1 MKRIT
6 LRNQKEL
13 ESLRNSSKEVNSI
26 DELLLR
32 KVLEESLQ
40 DNGIENFKEITDLN
54 NISFGHFILIEKIL
68 AIENLSPDERV
79 TMLSPV
85 ILRPLNELK
94 IDNEDAIKEEEHKNA
109 VLDENIGN
117 IYGAF
122 NRFMELRKTYLY
134 KTYNGVIYE
143 TLDEDDEDDEEEK
156 EKEGTNVGS
165 STSARAFHTKKFFW
179 NTMIADVAGNDIF
192 KFSEAVELMMYVVM
206 PFLAE
211 KRSLQIVEYLEA
223 KAASM

>member
-13 ESLRNSSKEVNSI
+13 ESLRDSSVKVNSI

-32 KVLEESLQ
+32 KVLEDSLH
-40 DNGIENFKEITDLN
+40 DNGIENFKEITNLN

-68 AIENLSPDERV
+68 SVENLSPDERV
-79 TMLSPV
+79 AMLSPI

-94 IDNEDAIKEEEHKNA
+94 IDNEDAVKEGEHKDA

-122 NRFMELRKTYLY
+122 NRFMEVRKTYLY

-143 TLDEDDEDDEEEK
+143 TLDEEEDDEE

-179 NTMIADVAGNDIF
+179 NSMIADVAGNDIF
-192 KFSEAVELMMYVVM
+192 KFSEVVELMMYVVM

>member
-13 ESLRNSSKEVNSI
+13 ESLRNSSKQVNSI

-40 DNGIENFKEITDLN
+40 DNGIENFKEITNLN

-68 AIENLSPDERV
+68 AVEKLSPDERV
-79 TMLSPV
+79 AMLSPI

-94 IDNEDAIKEEEHKNA
+94 IDNEDAAKEAEHKDA

-117 IYGAF
+117 VYGAF
-122 NRFMELRKTYLY
+122 NRFMDVRKTYLY

-143 TLDEDDEDDEEEK
+143 TLDEDEDDEE

-179 NTMIADVAGNDIF
+179 NSMIADVAGNDIF
-192 KFSEAVELMMYVVM
+192 KFSEVVELMMYVVM

>member
-6 LRNQKEL
+6 LGNQKEL
-13 ESLRNSSKEVNSI
+13 ESLRNESKEVNSI

-32 KVLEESLQ
+32 KVLEDSLQ
-40 DNGIENFKEITDLN
+40 DNGVENFKEITNLN

-68 AIENLSPDERV
+68 AIEKLSPDERV
-79 TMLSPV
+79 AMISPI

-94 IDNEDAIKEEEHKNA
+94 IDNEDAVKESAHKDA
-109 VLDENIGN
+109 VFDENIGN

-122 NRFMELRKTYLY
+122 NRFMEIRKTYLY

-143 TLDEDDEDDEEEK
+143 TLDDEEEDEE

-179 NTMIADVAGNDIF
+179 NSMISDVAGDDIF

>member
-1 MKRIT
+1 MKKIT

-13 ESLRNSSKEVNSI
+13 ESLRDDSMKVNSI

-32 KVLEESLQ
+32 KVLEDSLH
-40 DNGIENFKEITDLN
+40 DNGIENFKEITNLN

-68 AIENLSPDERV
+68 SVENLSPDERV
-79 TMLSPV
+79 AMLSPV
-85 ILRPLNELK
+85 ILRPLDELK
-94 IDNEDAIKEEEHKNA
+94 IDNEDAVKEGEHKEA
-109 VLDENIGN
+109 VFDENIGN

-122 NRFMELRKTYLY
+122 NRFMEVRKIYLY

-143 TLDEDDEDDEEEK
+143 TLDEEEDDEE

-179 NTMIADVAGNDIF
+179 NSMISDVAGNDIF

-211 KRSLQIVEYLEA
+211 RRSLQIVEYLEA

>member
-1 MKRIT
+1 MKKIT

-13 ESLRNSSKEVNSI
+13 DSLRDDSMKVNSI

-32 KVLEESLQ
+32 KVLEDSLQ
-40 DNGIENFKEITDLN
+40 DNGIENFKEITNLN

-68 AIENLSPDERV
+68 SVENLSPDERV
-79 TMLSPV
+79 AMLSPI
-85 ILRPLNELK
+85 ILRPLDELK
-94 IDNEDAIKEEEHKNA
+94 IDNEDAVKESEHKES
-109 VLDENIGN
+109 VFDENIGN

-122 NRFMELRKTYLY
+122 NRFMEVRKIYLY

-143 TLDEDDEDDEEEK
+143 TLDEEEDDEE

-179 NTMIADVAGNDIF
+179 NSMISDVAGNDIF

>member
-6 LRNQKEL
+6 LRNQHEL
-13 ESLRNSSKEVNSI
+13 ESLRTNSKEVNSI

-32 KVLEESLQ
+32 KVLEDSLQ
-40 DNGIENFKEITDLN
+40 DNGVDNFKEITNLN

-68 AIENLSPDERV
+68 AVEKLSPDERV
-79 TMLSPV
+79 AMLSPI

-94 IDNEDAIKEEEHKNA
+94 IDNEDAVKEGKHKDA

-117 IYGAF
+117 VYGAF
-122 NRFMELRKTYLY
+122 NRFMEVRKTYLY

-143 TLDEDDEDDEEEK
+143 TLDEDEDDEE

-179 NTMIADVAGNDIF
+179 NTMISDVAGNDIF
-192 KFSEAVELMMYVVM
+192 KFSEVVELMMYVVM

>member
-13 ESLRNSSKEVNSI
+13 ESLRSESKEVNSI
-26 DELLLR
+26 NELLLR
-32 KVLEESLQ
+32 KALEDSLH
-40 DNGIENFKEITDLN
+40 DNGIENFKEITNLN

-68 AIENLSPDERV
+68 AVEKLSPDERV
-79 TMLSPV
+79 AMLSPI
-85 ILRPLNELK
+85 ILRPLGELK
-94 IDNEDAIKEEEHKNA
+94 IDNEDAVAEAKHKDS

-122 NRFMELRKTYLY
+122 NRFMDIRKTYLY

-143 TLDEDDEDDEEEK
+143 TLDEDEDDEE

-165 STSARAFHTKKFFW
+165 STSARAFHTKRFFW
-179 NTMIADVAGNDIF
+179 NTMISDVASGDIF
-192 KFSEAVELMMYVVM
+192 KFSEVVELMMYVVM

-211 KRSLQIVEYLEA
+211 RRSLQIVEYLEA

>member
-6 LRNQKEL
+6 LRNQHEL
-13 ESLRNSSKEVNSI
+13 ESLRTNSKEVNSI

-32 KVLEESLQ
+32 KVLEDSLQ
-40 DNGIENFKEITDLN
+40 DNGVDDFKEITNLN

-68 AIENLSPDERV
+68 AVEKLSPDERV
-79 TMLSPV
+79 AMLSPI

-94 IDNEDAIKEEEHKNA
+94 IDNEDAVKEGEHKDA

-117 IYGAF
+117 VYGAF
-122 NRFMELRKTYLY
+122 NRFMDVRKTYLY

-143 TLDEDDEDDEEEK
+143 TLDEEEDDEE

-179 NTMIADVAGNDIF
+179 NSMIADVAGNDIF
-192 KFSEAVELMMYVVM
+192 KFSEVVELMMYVVM

>member
-6 LRNQKEL
+6 LGNQKEL
-13 ESLRNSSKEVNSI
+13 ESLRNESKEVNSI

-32 KVLEESLQ
+32 KVLEDSLQ
-40 DNGIENFKEITDLN
+40 DNGVENFKEITNLN

-68 AIENLSPDERV
+68 AIEKLSPDERV
-79 TMLSPV
+79 AMLSPV

-94 IDNEDAIKEEEHKNA
+94 IDNEDAVKENAHKES

-122 NRFMELRKTYLY
+122 NRFLEIRKIYLY

-143 TLDEDDEDDEEEK
+143 TLDEEEEDEE

-179 NTMIADVAGNDIF
+179 NTMISDVAGNDIF
-192 KFSEAVELMMYVVM
+192 KFSEVVELMMYVVM

-211 KRSLQIVEYLEA
+211 RRSLQIVEYLEA

>member
-13 ESLRNSSKEVNSI
+13 ESLRSESKEVNSI
-26 DELLLR
+26 NELLLR
-32 KVLEESLQ
+32 KALEDSLH
-40 DNGIENFKEITDLN
+40 DNGIENFKEITNLN

-68 AIENLSPDERV
+68 AVEKLSPDERV

-85 ILRPLNELK
+85 ILRPLGELK
-94 IDNEDAIKEEEHKNA
+94 IDNEDAVAEAKHKDA

-143 TLDEDDEDDEEEK
+143 TLDEEEDDEE

-165 STSARAFHTKKFFW
+165 STSARAFHTKRFFW
-179 NTMIADVAGNDIF
+179 NTMISDVANGDIF
-192 KFSEAVELMMYVVM
+192 KFNEVVELMMYVVM

-211 KRSLQIVEYLEA
+211 RRSLQIVEYLEA

>member
-1 MKRIT
+1 MKKIT

-13 ESLRNSSKEVNSI
+13 ESLRDDSMKVNSI

-32 KVLEESLQ
+32 KVLEDSLH
-40 DNGIENFKEITDLN
+40 DNGIENFKEITNLN

-68 AIENLSPDERV
+68 SVENLSPDERV
-79 TMLSPV
+79 AMLSPI

-94 IDNEDAIKEEEHKNA
+94 IDNEDAVKEGEHKES

-122 NRFMELRKTYLY
+122 NRFMEVRKIYLY

-143 TLDEDDEDDEEEK
+143 TLDEDEDDEE

-179 NTMIADVAGNDIF
+179 NSMISDVASNDIF

>member
-1 MKRIT
+1 MERIT
-6 LRNQKEL
+6 LRNQKKL
-13 ESLRNSSKEVNSI
+13 ESLRTSSSEVNSI

-32 KVLEESLQ
+32 KVLEDSLQ
-40 DNGIENFKEITDLN
+40 DNGIENFKEITNLN

-68 AIENLSPDERV
+68 AIEKLSPDESV
-79 TMLSPV
+79 AMLSPV

-94 IDNEDAIKEEEHKNA
+94 IDNEDAVKENAHKES

-122 NRFMELRKTYLY
+122 NRFLEIRKIYLY

-143 TLDEDDEDDEEEK
+143 TLDEEEEDEE

-179 NTMIADVAGNDIF
+179 NTMISDVAGNDIF
-192 KFSEAVELMMYVVM
+192 KFSEVVELMMYVVM

-211 KRSLQIVEYLEA
+211 RRSLQIVEYLEA

>member
-13 ESLRNSSKEVNSI
+13 ESLKGKSKEVNSI

-32 KVLEESLQ
+32 KVLEDSLH
-40 DNGIENFKEITDLN
+40 DNGIDNFKEITNLN

-68 AIENLSPDERV
+68 AIEKLSPDERV
-79 TMLSPV
+79 AMLSPV

-94 IDNEDAIKEEEHKNA
+94 IDNEDTVKESKHKDA
-109 VLDENIGN
+109 VFDENIGN

-143 TLDEDDEDDEEEK
+143 TLDEDEDDEE

-179 NTMIADVAGNDIF
+179 NSMISDVAGGDIF

>member
-13 ESLRNSSKEVNSI
+13 ESLRSSSKEVNSI

-32 KVLEESLQ
+32 KVLEDSLQ
-40 DNGIENFKEITDLN
+40 DNGIDNFKEITNLN

-68 AIENLSPDERV
+68 AIEKLSPDERV
-79 TMLSPV
+79 AMLSPI
-85 ILRPLNELK
+85 ILRPLDELK
-94 IDNEDAIKEEEHKNA
+94 IDNEDAVKESEHKDA

-117 IYGAF
+117 VYGAF

-143 TLDEDDEDDEEEK
+143 TLDEDDDDEEE

-179 NTMIADVAGNDIF
+179 NSMISDVAGNDIF

>member
-13 ESLRNSSKEVNSI
+13 ESLRGSSKEVNSI

-32 KVLEESLQ
+32 KVLEDSLQ
-40 DNGIENFKEITDLN
+40 DNGIENFKEITNLN

-68 AIENLSPDERV
+68 AIEKLSPDERV
-79 TMLSPV
+79 TMLSPI
-85 ILRPLNELK
+85 ILRPLDELK
-94 IDNEDAIKEEEHKNA
+94 IDNEDAIKEDKHKQS

-122 NRFMELRKTYLY
+122 NRFLEIRKIYLY

-143 TLDEDDEDDEEEK
+143 TLDEEEEEEE

-179 NTMIADVAGNDIF
+179 NSMISDVAGNDIF
-192 KFSEAVELMMYVVM
+192 KFSEVVELMMYVVM

>member
-6 LRNQKEL
+6 LGNQKEL
-13 ESLRNSSKEVNSI
+13 DSLRNESKEVNSI

-32 KVLEESLQ
+32 KVLEDSLQ
-40 DNGIENFKEITDLN
+40 DNGVENFKEITNLN

-68 AIENLSPDERV
+68 AIEKLSPDERV
-79 TMLSPV
+79 AMISPI

-94 IDNEDAIKEEEHKNA
+94 IDNEDAVKESAHKDA
-109 VLDENIGN
+109 VFDENIGN

-122 NRFMELRKTYLY
+122 NRFMEIRKTYLY

-143 TLDEDDEDDEEEK
+143 TLDDEEEDEEEK
-156 EKEGTNVGS
+156 EGTSVGS

-179 NTMIADVAGNDIF
+179 NSMISDVAGDDIF

>member
-1 MKRIT
+1 MKKIT

-13 ESLRNSSKEVNSI
+13 ESLRDDSMKVNSI

-32 KVLEESLQ
+32 KVLEDSLQ
-40 DNGIENFKEITDLN
+40 DNGIENFKEITNLN

-68 AIENLSPDERV
+68 SVENLSPDERV
-79 TMLSPV
+79 AMLSPI

-94 IDNEDAIKEEEHKNA
+94 IDNEDAVKEGEHKES

-122 NRFMELRKTYLY
+122 NRFMEVRKIYLY

-143 TLDEDDEDDEEEK
+143 TLDEDDDDEE

-179 NTMIADVAGNDIF
+179 NSMISDVAGNDIF
-192 KFSEAVELMMYVVM
+192 KFSEVVELMMYVVM

>member
-13 ESLRNSSKEVNSI
+13 ESLKNDSSRVNSI

-32 KVLEESLQ
+32 KVLEDSLQ
-40 DNGIENFKEITDLN
+40 DNGIDNFKEITNLN

-68 AIENLSPDERV
+68 SVEKLSPDERV
-79 TMLSPV
+79 AMISPI

-94 IDNEDAIKEEEHKNA
+94 IDNEDAIKENEHKES

-117 IYGAF
+117 VYGAF
-122 NRFMELRKTYLY
+122 NRFMEIRKTYLY

-143 TLDEDDEDDEEEK
+143 TLDEEEEEEK

-179 NTMIADVAGNDIF
+179 NTMISDVAGNDIF
-192 KFSEAVELMMYVVM
+192 KFSEVVELMMYVVM

>member
-1 MKRIT
+1 MKKIT

-13 ESLRNSSKEVNSI
+13 ESLRGDSMKVNSI

-32 KVLEESLQ
+32 KVLEDSLQ
-40 DNGIENFKEITDLN
+40 DNGIENFKEITNLN

-68 AIENLSPDERV
+68 SVENLSPDERV
-79 TMLSPV
+79 AMLSPI
-85 ILRPLNELK
+85 ILRPLDELK
-94 IDNEDAIKEEEHKNA
+94 IDNEDAVKEGEHKES
-109 VLDENIGN
+109 VFDENIGN

-122 NRFMELRKTYLY
+122 NRFMGVRKIYLY

-143 TLDEDDEDDEEEK
+143 TLDEEEDDEE

-179 NTMIADVAGNDIF
+179 NSMISDVAGNDIF
-192 KFSEAVELMMYVVM
+192 KFSEVVELMMYVVM

>member
-1 MKRIT
+1 MKKIT

-13 ESLRNSSKEVNSI
+13 ESLREDSLKVSSI

-32 KVLEESLQ
+32 KVLEDSLH
-40 DNGIENFKEITDLN
+40 DNGIENFKEIKNLN

-68 AIENLSPDERV
+68 SVENLSPDERV
-79 TMLSPV
+79 AMLSPI
-85 ILRPLNELK
+85 ILRPLDELK
-94 IDNEDAIKEEEHKNA
+94 IDNEDAVKENAHKES
-109 VLDENIGN
+109 VFDENIGN

-122 NRFMELRKTYLY
+122 NRFMEVRKTYLY

-143 TLDEDDEDDEEEK
+143 TLDEDEDDEE

-179 NTMIADVAGNDIF
+179 NSMISDVAGNDIF
-192 KFSEAVELMMYVVM
+192 KFSKAVELMMYVVM

>member
-1 MKRIT
+1 MERIT
-6 LRNQKEL
+6 LRNQKKL
-13 ESLRNSSKEVNSI
+13 EFLRTSSSEVNSI

-32 KVLEESLQ
+32 KVLEDSLQ
-40 DNGIENFKEITDLN
+40 DNGIENFKEITNLN

-68 AIENLSPDERV
+68 AIEKLSPDERV
-79 TMLSPV
+79 AMLSPV

-94 IDNEDAIKEEEHKNA
+94 IDNEDAVKENAHKES

-122 NRFMELRKTYLY
+122 NRFLEIRKIYLY

-143 TLDEDDEDDEEEK
+143 TLDEEEEDEE

-179 NTMIADVAGNDIF
+179 NTMISDVAGNDIF
-192 KFSEAVELMMYVVM
+192 KFSEVVELMMYVVM

-211 KRSLQIVEYLEA
+211 RRSLQIVEYLEA

>member
-1 MKRIT
+1 MANIT
-6 LRNQKEL
+6 SVKTITENT
-13 ESLRNSSKEVNSI
+13 SEV
-26 DELLLR
+26 
-32 KVLEESLQ
+32 VMAFQLQ
-40 DNGIENFKEITDLN
+40 YVDTGD
-54 NISFGHFILIEKIL
+54 
-68 AIENLSPDERV
+68 
-79 TMLSPV
+79 
-85 ILRPLNELK
+85 
-94 IDNEDAIKEEEHKNA
+94 EDAVKEGEHKDA

-117 IYGAF
+117 VYGAF
-122 NRFMELRKTYLY
+122 NRFMDVRKTYLY

-143 TLDEDDEDDEEEK
+143 TLDEEEDDEE

-179 NTMIADVAGNDIF
+179 NSMIADVAGNDIF
-192 KFSEAVELMMYVVM
+192 KFSEVVELMMYVVM

>member
-13 ESLRNSSKEVNSI
+13 ESLKGKSKEVNSI

-32 KVLEESLQ
+32 KVLEDSLH
-40 DNGIENFKEITDLN
+40 DNGIDNFKEITNLN

-79 TMLSPV
+79 AMLSPV

-94 IDNEDAIKEEEHKNA
+94 IDNEDTVKEGKHKDA
-109 VLDENIGN
+109 VFDENIGN

-143 TLDEDDEDDEEEK
+143 TLDEDEDDEE

-179 NTMIADVAGNDIF
+179 NSMISDVAGGDIF

>member
-1 MKRIT
+1 MKKIT
-6 LRNQKEL
+6 LRNQNEL
-13 ESLRNSSKEVNSI
+13 ESLRTNSKEVKSI
-26 DELLLR
+26 DDLLLR
-32 KVLEESLQ
+32 KVLEDSLQ
-40 DNGIENFKEITDLN
+40 DNGIENFKEITNLN

-68 AIENLSPDERV
+68 AIEKLSPDERV
-79 TMLSPV
+79 AMLSPI

-94 IDNEDAIKEEEHKNA
+94 IDNEDAVKENSHKES

-122 NRFMELRKTYLY
+122 NRFMGIRKTYLY

-143 TLDEDDEDDEEEK
+143 TLDDEEEDEE

-179 NTMIADVAGNDIF
+179 NSMISDVAGNDIF

-206 PFLAE
+206 PYLAE

-223 KAASM
+223 KANSM

>member
-1 MKRIT
+1 MKKIT

-13 ESLRNSSKEVNSI
+13 ESLRDDSMKVNSI

-32 KVLEESLQ
+32 KVLEDSLH
-40 DNGIENFKEITDLN
+40 DNGIENFKEITNLN

-68 AIENLSPDERV
+68 SVENLSPDERV
-79 TMLSPV
+79 AMLSPI

-94 IDNEDAIKEEEHKNA
+94 IDNEDAVKEAEHKES

-122 NRFMELRKTYLY
+122 NRFMEVRKIYLY

-143 TLDEDDEDDEEEK
+143 TLDEDEDDEE

-179 NTMIADVAGNDIF
+179 NSMISDVASNDIF

>member
-13 ESLRNSSKEVNSI
+13 ESLKNDSSRVNSI

-40 DNGIENFKEITDLN
+40 DNGIDNFKEITNLN

-68 AIENLSPDERV
+68 SVEKLSPDERV
-79 TMLSPV
+79 AMISPI

-94 IDNEDAIKEEEHKNA
+94 IDNEDAIKENEHKES

-117 IYGAF
+117 VYGAF
-122 NRFMELRKTYLY
+122 NRFMEIRKTYLY

-143 TLDEDDEDDEEEK
+143 TLDEEEEEEK

-179 NTMIADVAGNDIF
+179 NTMISDVAGNDIF
-192 KFSEAVELMMYVVM
+192 KFSEVVELMMYVVM

>member
-13 ESLRNSSKEVNSI
+13 ESLKNDSSRVNSI

-32 KVLEESLQ
+32 KVLEDSLQ
-40 DNGIENFKEITDLN
+40 DNGIDNFKEITNLN

-68 AIENLSPDERV
+68 SVEKLSPDERV
-79 TMLSPV
+79 AMISPI

-94 IDNEDAIKEEEHKNA
+94 IDNEDAVKENEHKES

-117 IYGAF
+117 VYGAF
-122 NRFMELRKTYLY
+122 NRFMEIRKTYLY

-143 TLDEDDEDDEEEK
+143 TLDEEEEEEK

-179 NTMIADVAGNDIF
+179 NTMISDVAGNDIF
-192 KFSEAVELMMYVVM
+192 KFSEVVELMMYVVM

>member
-13 ESLRNSSKEVNSI
+13 ESLRDSSIKVNSI

-32 KVLEESLQ
+32 KVLEDSLH
-40 DNGIENFKEITDLN
+40 DNGIENFKEITNLN

-68 AIENLSPDERV
+68 AVEKLSPDERV
-79 TMLSPV
+79 AMLSPI

-94 IDNEDAIKEEEHKNA
+94 IDNEDAIKEGEHKDA

-122 NRFMELRKTYLY
+122 NRFMEVRKTYLY

-143 TLDEDDEDDEEEK
+143 TLDEEEEEEK

-179 NTMIADVAGNDIF
+179 NTMISDVAGNDIF
-192 KFSEAVELMMYVVM
+192 KFSEVVELMMYVVM

>member
-6 LRNQKEL
+6 LRNQEEL
-13 ESLRNSSKEVNSI
+13 ESLKNNSSRVNSI

-32 KVLEESLQ
+32 KALEDSLQ
-40 DNGIENFKEITDLN
+40 DNGIDNFKEITNLN

-68 AIENLSPDERV
+68 SVEKLSPDERV
-79 TMLSPV
+79 AMISPI

-94 IDNEDAIKEEEHKNA
+94 IDNEDAIKENEHKES

-117 IYGAF
+117 VYGAF
-122 NRFMELRKTYLY
+122 NRFMEIRKTYLY

-143 TLDEDDEDDEEEK
+143 TLDEEEEEEK

-179 NTMIADVAGNDIF
+179 NTMISDVAGNDIF
-192 KFSEAVELMMYVVM
+192 KFSEVVELMMYVVM

>member
-13 ESLRNSSKEVNSI
+13 ESLKNDSSRVNSI

-40 DNGIENFKEITDLN
+40 DNGIDNFKEITNLN

-68 AIENLSPDERV
+68 SVEKLSPDERV
-79 TMLSPV
+79 AMISPI

-94 IDNEDAIKEEEHKNA
+94 IDNEDAVKENEHKES

-117 IYGAF
+117 VYGAF
-122 NRFMELRKTYLY
+122 NRFMEIRKTYLY

-143 TLDEDDEDDEEEK
+143 TLDEEEEEEK

-179 NTMIADVAGNDIF
+179 NTMISDVAGNDIF
-192 KFSEAVELMMYVVM
+192 KFSEVVELMMYVVM

>member
-13 ESLRNSSKEVNSI
+13 ESLRSSSKEVNSI

-32 KVLEESLQ
+32 KVLEDSLQ
-40 DNGIENFKEITDLN
+40 DNGIENFKEITNLN

-68 AIENLSPDERV
+68 AIEKLSPDERV
-79 TMLSPV
+79 TMLSPI
-85 ILRPLNELK
+85 ILRPLDELK
-94 IDNEDAIKEEEHKNA
+94 IDNEDAIKEDKHKES

-117 IYGAF
+117 VYGAF
-122 NRFMELRKTYLY
+122 NRFLEIRKTYLY

-143 TLDEDDEDDEEEK
+143 TLDEDEEEEE

-179 NTMIADVAGNDIF
+179 NSMISDVAGNDIF
-192 KFSEAVELMMYVVM
+192 KFSEVVELMMYVVM

>member
-13 ESLRNSSKEVNSI
+13 ESLRSESKEVNSI
-26 DELLLR
+26 NELLLR
-32 KVLEESLQ
+32 KALEDSLH
-40 DNGIENFKEITDLN
+40 DNGIENFKEITNLN

-68 AIENLSPDERV
+68 AVEKLSPDERV

-85 ILRPLNELK
+85 ILRPLGELK
-94 IDNEDAIKEEEHKNA
+94 IDNEDAVAEAKHKDA

-143 TLDEDDEDDEEEK
+143 TLDEEEDDEE

-165 STSARAFHTKKFFW
+165 STSARAFHTKRFFW
-179 NTMIADVAGNDIF
+179 NTMISDVANGDIF
-192 KFSEAVELMMYVVM
+192 KFSEVVELMMYVVM

-211 KRSLQIVEYLEA
+211 RRSLQIVEYLEA

>member
-1 MKRIT
+1 MKKIT

-13 ESLRNSSKEVNSI
+13 ESLREDSLKVSSI

-32 KVLEESLQ
+32 KVLEDSLH
-40 DNGIENFKEITDLN
+40 DNGIENFKEITNLN

-68 AIENLSPDERV
+68 SVENLSPDERV
-79 TMLSPV
+79 AMLSPI
-85 ILRPLNELK
+85 ILRPLDELK
-94 IDNEDAIKEEEHKNA
+94 IDNEDAVKENAHKES
-109 VLDENIGN
+109 VFDENIGN

-122 NRFMELRKTYLY
+122 NRFMEVRKTYLY

-143 TLDEDDEDDEEEK
+143 TLDEDEDDEE

-179 NTMIADVAGNDIF
+179 NSMISDVAGNDIF

>member
-1 MKRIT
+1 MKKIT

-13 ESLRNSSKEVNSI
+13 ESLRDDSMKVNSI

-32 KVLEESLQ
+32 KVLEDSLH
-40 DNGIENFKEITDLN
+40 DNGIENFKEITNLN

-68 AIENLSPDERV
+68 SVENLSPDERV
-79 TMLSPV
+79 AMLSPI

-94 IDNEDAIKEEEHKNA
+94 IDNEDAVKEAEHKES

-122 NRFMELRKTYLY
+122 NRFMEVRKIYLY

-143 TLDEDDEDDEEEK
+143 TLDEDEDDEE

-179 NTMIADVAGNDIF
+179 NSMISDVAGNDIF
-192 KFSEAVELMMYVVM
+192 KFSEVVELMMYVVM

>member
-13 ESLRNSSKEVNSI
+13 ESLRGKSKEVNSI
-26 DELLLR
+26 NELLLR
-32 KVLEESLQ
+32 KALEDSLH
-40 DNGIENFKEITDLN
+40 DNGIENFKEITNLN

-68 AIENLSPDERV
+68 AIEKLSPDERV
-79 TMLSPV
+79 AMLSPV
-85 ILRPLNELK
+85 ILRPLGELK
-94 IDNEDAIKEEEHKNA
+94 IDNEDAVAEAKHKDS

-122 NRFMELRKTYLY
+122 NRFMEIRKTYLY

-143 TLDEDDEDDEEEK
+143 TLDDEEEDEE

-179 NTMIADVAGNDIF
+179 NTMISDVAGNDIF
-192 KFSEAVELMMYVVM
+192 KFSEVVELMMYVVM